1 MVVGSDRWFY
11 KAASNNGCDGLQ
23 AMVMASGL
31 GLVGEGGRE
40 GDQREESREEREER
54 ESRDRGRANEKEG
67 GKRESVK
74 KKFRK
79 RGPTG

>member
-1 MVVGSDRWFY
+1 MTRERR
-11 KAASNNGCDGLQ
+11 A
-23 AMVMASGL
+23 
-31 GLVGEGGRE
+31 GRR
-40 GDQREESREEREER
+40 GKR